1 MGKRHAHS
9 DAGSPRRDLASQR
22 GRRGAPLTR
31 ALPRG
36 ALAIVLATGT
46 AGATLLA
53 AELHEET
60 VAAWDRYIAAT
71 EQRVAAELD
80 DGERFLVL
88 DFHEEGDR
96 LRREVLAGEA
106 VVERMHSVD
115 EQGERFKVPKGTIQ
129 HWLGAILVPNAE
141 LNDVLDG
148 LLYDIPPHELQ
159 EETVLESR
167 VLSRDGDKLDLYT
180 KVLLDAPMASA
191 QFNMEQDVEY
201 VRLGGGRAWS
211 RVEATR
217 IAELEDPGTPNEREK
232 PIGNDSG
239 FLWRLKLWWRYVQ
252 VDGGVLIECE
262 QVTLSR
268 GIPRLARWFL
278 GPIIN
283 GAPRGAM
290 EDTLQAVVEHFGSP
304 APAGGG

>member
-1 MGKRHAHS
+1 MANRHVHS
-9 DAGSPRRDLASQR
+9 DAGSPRRDPASHR
-22 GRRGAPLTR
+22 DRRGDRSTR
-31 ALPRG
+31 TLARG
-36 ALAIVLATGT
+36 ALAVALAAGT

-88 DFHEEGDR
+88 DFHEDGAR
-96 LRREVLAGEA
+96 FRREVLAGRA
-106 VVERMHSVD
+106 VVERLHTLD
-115 EQGERFKVPKGTIQ
+115 ERGERFDVPKGTIQ
-129 HWLGAILVPNAE
+129 HWMGAILVPNAA

-148 LLYDIPPHELQ
+148 LQYDVPPHELQ

-180 KVLLDAPMASA
+180 RVLLDAPMTSA
-191 QFNMEQDVEY
+191 QFNMEQQVEY
-201 VRLGGGRAWS
+201 VRLGDGRAWS

-217 IAELEDPGTPNEREK
+217 IAELEDPGSANEREK
-232 PIGNDSG
+232 PLGNDSG

-283 GAPRGAM
+283 GAPRSAM
-290 EDTLQAVVEHFGSP
+290 EDTLQALVRQFGSP
-304 APAGGG
+304 APAGS

>member
-1 MGKRHAHS
+1 MKDHHANERAQGRHV
-9 DAGSPRRDLASQR
+9 LAV
-22 GRRGAPLTR
+22 
-31 ALPRG
+31 
-36 ALAIVLATGT
+36 ALATAM
-46 AGATLLA
+46 AGASLLA

-60 VAAWDRYIAAT
+60 IAAWERYIAAT
-71 EQRVAAELD
+71 EQRVEAELD

-88 DFHEEGDR
+88 DFHDEGER
-96 LRREVLAGEA
+96 FRREVLAGEA
-106 VVERMHSVD
+106 VVERLETRD
-115 EQGERFKVPKGTIQ
+115 EQGERIDVPRGTIQ
-129 HWLGAILVPNAE
+129 HWLGAVVIPNAE
-141 LNDVLDG
+141 LNAVLDG
-148 LLYDIPPHELQ
+148 LQYDVPPHELQ

-167 VLSRDGDKLDLYT
+167 VLSRDGDTFELYT
-180 KVLLDAPMASA
+180 RVLLDAPMASA
-191 QFNMEQDVEY
+191 QFNMDQLVEY

-217 IAELEDPGTPNEREK
+217 IAELEDPGAPDEREK

-239 FLWRLKLWWRYVQ
+239 YLWRLKLWWRYVQ

-283 GAPRGAM
+283 GAPRSAM
-290 EDTLQAVVEHFGSP
+290 EDTLQAIVDHFGSP
-304 APAGGG
+304 APAAAG